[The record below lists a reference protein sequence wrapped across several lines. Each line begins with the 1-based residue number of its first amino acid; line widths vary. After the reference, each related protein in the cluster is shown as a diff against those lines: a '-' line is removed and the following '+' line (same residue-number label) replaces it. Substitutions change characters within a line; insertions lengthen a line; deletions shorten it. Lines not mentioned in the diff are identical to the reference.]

1 MNPRIVTT
9 IDVVEA
15 VYTGPKPRPHDGCAG
30 FLITV
35 DEWTDSQAEF
45 ANGSHHRQFT
55 LPIVYRRRSTAR
67 RAAGLLAE
75 RMGGTLAAE
84 PWT

>member
-30 FLITV
+30 FV
-35 DEWTDSQAEF
+35 VMVAEF

-84 PWT
+84 PWA